1 MAFAVGFFVKK
12 VVNEPNILRWN
23 VSWKNEI
30 ALTEI
35 IISRLAQKCQP
46 FFVIQI
52 LLLPLV
58 VSHILKHNQ
67 YLYHGVYSISRKSS
81 QVLCSLLP

>member
-1 MAFAVGFFVKK
+1 MGFFVKK

-58 VSHILKHNQ
+58 VSRILKHNQ
-67 YLYHGVYSISRKSS
+67 YLYHGVYSIFRKLNQALYNLS
-81 QVLCSLLP
+81 P